1 MPGLSGRLRPPASKS
16 KAKISTVSIP
26 SHGSPPTSRPSSR
39 VHQRSKHAPDRLQ
52 LTSTSDKATTA
63 LIRRV
68 LCPNASGHGGLDR
81 GSPRPLEELLP
92 PLTSMNEVDLQL
104 YALIA
109 VVMKEFVHSW
119 YSKITPDTLFTE
131 EVVQLIAHCTRAL
144 EQRLRR
150 VDVETLLFDGIPS
163 LLEAHIIAYRTARES
178 SARAEDSSRRL
189 RAVYHTLHPHPALS
203 PAPGSGD
210 EDGAKQRQAEKI
222 YRQLLAHGA
231 MAVLLPTEDLQNV
244 CLRTLVGDILAD
256 LLLGGVVSGKV
267 SEGWFIWDSISKI
280 LASLNQK
287 SQSDGVEHDHSGNLE
302 KGDPEPDQERSSNF
316 GSYSTQRS
324 QSVLLSTLFSLMQYC
339 YIAYVASRFVAL
351 GLFRVSSSS
360 SSTTTTSSPAYASN
374 SINSKEATPSRS
386 KGNIVRLPVL
396 EYRIFS
402 VISQLLDIS
411 SRMPWLGGILALVYH
426 LLMTG
431 PGKIGT
437 ADGVIDRFLRD
448 CIRKYL
454 LTATTLPS
462 LLLAIRTTVFPI
474 NGRAS
479 LTRVSGI
486 SAATQQQQPSTPG
499 SDAEIGTFAS
509 SGSNTDGQ
517 NRIQTSSSSS
527 NALQE
532 TQASLNTASPQA
544 SMVDAS
550 SSRSEKPSTTEVK
563 TIKRACAASILALIP
578 RRIALTLFAIHQTDG
593 NSSPEAASITAKD
606 KPDPFVQSSVPE
618 SSVDSRIDSPLPG
631 AGSEPGLANDSNPSR
646 QDGRHGGRGTHR
658 QTLQAQGSHD
668 RNNRD
673 GKSTDDGPN
682 LPKSNSGM
690 ASKDYKDEEDAALLS
705 AIEHDLLDLFS
716 DSYCNKHLIY
726 SIVELV
732 LVKLI
737 PEMGEHSVT
746 ELMNERGVSWSTA
759 SITTTNG

>member
-16 KAKISTVSIP
+16 KAKIPTVSIP

-39 VHQRSKHAPDRLQ
+39 VHQRNKHAPDRLQ
-52 LTSTSDKATTA
+52 LNATSDKATTA

-104 YALIA
+104 YALMA

-150 VDVETLLFDGIPS
+150 VDVETLLFDEIPS

-189 RAVYHTLHPHPALS
+189 RVVYHTLHPHPALS
-203 PAPGSGD
+203 PAPGPGD
-210 EDGAKQRQAEKI
+210 EDGAKQREAEKI

-256 LLLGGVVSGKV
+256 LLLGGAVSGKV
-267 SEGWFIWDSISKI
+267 SEGWFIWDAISKT

-324 QSVLLSTLFSLMQYC
+324 QSVLLSTLFNLMQYC

-360 SSTTTTSSPAYASN
+360 PSTTATSSPAYASN

-396 EYRIFS
+396 GYRIFS
-402 VISQLLDIS
+402 VISQLLDIPG
-411 SRMPWLGGILALVYH
+411 RMPWLGGILALVHH
-426 LLMTG
+426 LLLTG

-437 ADGVIDRFLRD
+437 ADGVIDR
-448 CIRKYL
+448 
-454 LTATTLPS
+454 
-462 LLLAIRTTVFPI
+462 
-474 NGRAS
+474 
-479 LTRVSGI
+479 
-486 SAATQQQQPSTPG
+486 
-499 SDAEIGTFAS
+499 
-509 SGSNTDGQ
+509 
-517 NRIQTSSSSS
+517 
-527 NALQE
+527 
-532 TQASLNTASPQA
+532 
-544 SMVDAS
+544 
-550 SSRSEKPSTTEVK
+550 
-563 TIKRACAASILALIP
+563 
-578 RRIALTLFAIHQTDG
+578 
-593 NSSPEAASITAKD
+593 
-606 KPDPFVQSSVPE
+606 
-618 SSVDSRIDSPLPG
+618 
-631 AGSEPGLANDSNPSR
+631 
-646 QDGRHGGRGTHR
+646 
-658 QTLQAQGSHD
+658 
-668 RNNRD
+668 
-673 GKSTDDGPN
+673 
-682 LPKSNSGM
+682 
-690 ASKDYKDEEDAALLS
+690 
-705 AIEHDLLDLFS
+705 
-716 DSYCNKHLIY
+716 
-726 SIVELV
+726 
-732 LVKLI
+732 
-737 PEMGEHSVT
+737 
-746 ELMNERGVSWSTA
+746 
-759 SITTTNG
+759 

>member
-16 KAKISTVSIP
+16 KAKIPTVSIP

-39 VHQRSKHAPDRLQ
+39 VHQRNKHAPDRLQ
-52 LTSTSDKATTA
+52 LNATSDKATTA

-104 YALIA
+104 YALMA

-150 VDVETLLFDGIPS
+150 VDVETLLFDEIPS

-189 RAVYHTLHPHPALS
+189 RVVYHTLHPHPALS
-203 PAPGSGD
+203 PAPGPGD
-210 EDGAKQRQAEKI
+210 EDGAKQREAEKI

-256 LLLGGVVSGKV
+256 LLLGGAVSGKV
-267 SEGWFIWDSISKI
+267 SEGWFIWDAISKT

-324 QSVLLSTLFSLMQYC
+324 QSVLLSTLFNLMQYC

-360 SSTTTTSSPAYASN
+360 PSTTATSSPAYASN

-396 EYRIFS
+396 GYRIFS
-402 VISQLLDIS
+402 VISQLLDIPG
-411 SRMPWLGGILALVYH
+411 RMPWLGGILALVHH
-426 LLMTG
+426 LLLTG

-454 LTATTLPS
+454 LTATILPS

-486 SAATQQQQPSTPG
+486 SAATQHQQPSTPG

-517 NRIQTSSSSS
+517 NRIQTSSS

-532 TQASLNTASPQA
+532 TQASLNTASPRA
-544 SMVDAS
+544 SVVDAS
-550 SSRSEKPSTTEVK
+550 SSGSEQQSAAEVK
-563 TIKRACAASILALIP
+563 AIKRACAASILALIP
-578 RRIALTLFAIHQTDG
+578 RRIALTLFAIHQTDR
-593 NSSPEAASITAKD
+593 NSFSEAASITAKD

-618 SSVDSRIDSPLPG
+618 SSVNSRIDSPLPS

-646 QDGRHGGRGTHR
+646 QDGQHGGPGTHR

-668 RNNRD
+668 RNNKD
-673 GKSTDDGPN
+673 GKATDDGPD
-682 LPKSNSGM
+682 LPKSNSGKV
-690 ASKDYKDEEDAALLS
+690 SRDYKEGEDDALLS
-705 AIEHDLLDLFS
+705 AIEHELLDLFS

-759 SITTTNG
+759 SITTANG